1 MSDLD
6 SYRTQQDA
14 HRGRTAQA
22 VPTRNSE
29 AINRYLGA
37 TGYRLD
43 EPDLP
48 ATTADR
54 PVPPAATTTGVLVGV
69 DDTPT
74 SYTAVDHAA
83 IEAELR
89 GWDLRIVHVQHP
101 GGLRPS
107 SRDAGAR
114 LLERLTDRV
123 HAYSPSV
130 PVTSTTVP
138 SWSYG
143 CLGGRRG
150 RSSAAVR
157 SSWAPTARRARPSGS
172 PWRRPAYAAAIW

>member
-1 MSDLD
+1 MGDLD

-14 HRGRTAQA
+14 RRDGA
-22 VPTRNSE
+22 VQVTPTRFGE

-37 TGYRLD
+37 VGYRLD
-43 EPDLP
+43 EP
-48 ATTADR
+48 
-54 PVPPAATTTGVLVGV
+54 VPAAAATGRPAARAAVAAGVVVGV
-69 DDTPT
+69 DDTPA

-83 IEAELR
+83 IEAGLR

-130 PVTSTTVP
+130 PVSCRLMVGTAAQLLLHHAGNAGLVVVGHRHSTVGATFGLSVGGSRRSITAP
-138 SWSYG
+138 S
-143 CLGGRRG
+143 
-150 RSSAAVR
+150 
-157 SSWAPTARRARPSGS
+157 
-172 PWRRPAYAAAIW
+172 